1 MKRTAIRG
9 TYSIIS
15 LGCPKN
21 LVDSERMLGLLELAG
36 YKLLPQPEGTDF
48 VIVNTCGFLKAA
60 RDESI
65 GIIREMLELKRRGGV
80 RAVVVAGC
88 LAQRDKEALLEQCPG
103 IDQLVG
109 VFARD
114 EIARA
119 VERLFGQ
126 WHEQRTVFRPATSA
140 PSSDA
145 NRLRLTPRHVAYLKI
160 SEGCDRFCTFCS
172 IPSIRGRHVSKPIR
186 QVIEEAQEL
195 ADDGAREIIVVAQDT
210 TYYGVD
216 QDGEP
221 RLAELLVRLEQVR
234 GIEWIRLMY
243 LYPAY
248 FTDELLE
255 VLVSNRKVL
264 PYLDLPL
271 QHINDAVLR
280 RMNRRVDRAGT
291 EALLHRLRSRIP
303 NLVLRT
309 TFITGFPGETEE
321 QFEELVEFVR
331 AERFERVGVFAYSRE
346 PDTPADRLSGH
357 LPEEVKQLR
366 RRRLME
372 VQQEIAFA
380 WNRAQVG
387 RQLDVLLDSYVPG
400 ERNALLGRSYADA
413 PEIDGVVYVSG
424 EGLVPGQIVPCE
436 VVAAQGYDMI
446 AAAVGPPR

>member
-36 YKLLPQPEGTDF
+36 YQLLPQPEGADF
-48 VIVNTCGFLKAA
+48 VIINTCGFLKAA

-65 GIIREMLELKRRGGV
+65 DVIREMLELKRRGGV

-88 LAQRDKEALLEQCPG
+88 LAQREKEALLEQCPG

-140 PSSDA
+140 PASDA
-145 NRLRLTPRHVAYLKI
+145 HRLRLTPRHVAYLKI

-186 QVIEEAQEL
+186 QVIDEAQEL
-195 ADDGAREIIVVAQDT
+195 ADDGGREIIVVAQDT

-221 RLAELLVRLEQVR
+221 RLADLLVRLEQVQ

-248 FTDELLE
+248 FTDELME
-255 VLVSNRKVL
+255 VLVSSRKVL

-291 EALLHRLRSRIP
+291 EALLQRLRSQIP

-309 TFITGFPGETEE
+309 TFITGFPGETDE

-331 AERFERVGVFAYSRE
+331 VQRFERVGVFAYSRE
-346 PDTPADRLSGH
+346 PDTPADRLPGH
-357 LPEEVKQLR
+357 LPEEVKQQR

-372 VQQEIAFA
+372 VQQQIAFA
-380 WNRAQVG
+380 WNQAQVG

-400 ERNALLGRSYADA
+400 QRNALLGRSYADA

-424 EGLVPGQIVPCE
+424 EGLAPGQIVPCE